1 VISSLLAVKSPFIP
15 YEQFAP
21 VETIKTIWDY
31 PLFSFGGTSILVSQL
46 VLVLLVLVAG
56 YILSKLIER
65 LLQRRLAKMEL
76 RADAAYLLQR
86 IVFYTLLVIVVMTA
100 LSVLNVPLG
109 AFAFI
114 SGAIAIGV
122 GFGAQNIINN
132 FISGWILLMERPVRI
147 GDFIEIDQN
156 QGVVERIGNRS
167 TQIRRTDGVHLLI
180 PNSQML
186 ERVVVNWTLVDQQ
199 IRTTVRVGV
208 AYGSPVKK
216 VAGLIKQAVDEQPE
230 VRGEPPVSVI
240 FEDFGDSALV
250 FDAYFWADV
259 GGEKV
264 LRDIRSAIRYR
275 IDELFHEN
283 GITIAFPQRDV
294 HMNTVAP
301 LEVRVVET

>member
-1 VISSLLAVKSPFIP
+1 VLR
-15 YEQFAP
+15 AP

-31 PLFSFGGTSILVSQL
+31 PLFTFGGNSILVSQL
-46 VLVLLVLVAG
+46 VLVLIVLLVG
-56 YILSKLIER
+56 YVISKLIER
-65 LLQRRLAKMEL
+65 FLQRRLAKTEL
-76 RADAAYLLQR
+76 RADASYLLQR
-86 IVFYTLLVIVVMTA
+86 IVFYTLLVVVLMTA
-100 LSVLNVPLG
+100 LSVLNVPLA

-147 GDFIEIDQN
+147 GDFIEIDQH

-167 TQIRRTDGVHLLI
+167 TQIRRVDGVHLLI

-186 ERVVVNWTLVDQQ
+186 ERVVVNWTLVDKQ

-216 VAGLIKQAVDEQPE
+216 VAEIIRQAVEEPPE
-230 VRGEPPVSVI
+230 VRGDPKVSVI
-240 FEDFGDSALV
+240 FEDFGDSALI

-275 IDELFHEN
+275 IDELFQEN

-294 HMNTVAP
+294 HVNSLAP
-301 LEVRVVET
+301 IDVRVVES